1 MSASMFNQ
9 DIRYVNVMHLL
20 CVDTF
25 LFCTLSLH
33 FYEYWFSCSNSMW
46 NTSKV
51 EKMEGM
57 FVGATVFNANVSK
70 WDVSKVRFIWNNYL
84 EDFAALW

>member
-1 MSASMFNQ
+1 
-9 DIRYVNVMHLL
+9 
-20 CVDTF
+20 
-25 LFCTLSLH
+25 
-33 FYEYWFSCSNSMW
+33 MW